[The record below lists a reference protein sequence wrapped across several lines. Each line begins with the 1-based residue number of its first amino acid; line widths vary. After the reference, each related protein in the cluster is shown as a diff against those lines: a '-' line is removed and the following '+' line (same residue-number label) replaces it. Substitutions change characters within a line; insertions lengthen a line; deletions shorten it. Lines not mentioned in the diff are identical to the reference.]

1 MLFYIKQQGV
11 KKFFL
16 PYVCKIK
23 DSTVLSNNLKF
34 LLYNEKI
41 DFNCSICYKNNNS
54 DMCFD
59 NGLYKDTG
67 AV

>member
-1 MLFYIKQQGV
+1 MLSNNL
-11 KKFFL
+11 KFL
-16 PYVCKIK
+16 LYNEKI